1 MIDGLNDEHREA
13 LIDVLS
19 ADANVERIVLFG
31 SRATGTYSATSDI
44 DIALFGDE
52 LSQHDVGR
60 LGAIVDNLPYPHKV
74 DLLAYRSIR
83 NDKLRDEIDA
93 HGLVW
98 FNRRSVCLTASLG
111 DVADITISN
120 VDKKTKSDEIPVR
133 LCNYTDV
140 YFNQYIRSDMD
151 FMLATATERET
162 LRCSLFE
169 GDVVITKDSEK
180 DDDIGVP
187 AYVSED
193 IDNLVCGYHLVI
205 LRPKPDKIDGKYLFY
220 SLSAREAEHQFHARA
235 NGVTRFGLRKADIGT
250 VSVPVPPLPEQRR
263 IAHIL
268 GTLDDKIELNRRMN
282 ETLEEMARAVFK
294 DWFVDFGPVR
304 AKMEGRE
311 AYLPEEVWGL
321 FPDRLVESELGL
333 VPEGWGVRRLGDV
346 IQVNPR
352 RSLTKGLVA
361 PYLAMAN
368 MPTKGHSPIEVAYR
382 PFGSGMRYRN
392 GDTLVAR
399 ITPCL
404 ENGKTAYVDFLNDG
418 QIGWG
423 STEYVVLRPSDPIPP
438 QFAYCLARSGD
449 FRDFAVH
456 NMSGTSGRQRVSGN
470 AISSFLLAVPDDLG
484 IPEAF
489 GRLVEPLFAQASEN
503 ARLSRT
509 LADHRD
515 AMLPGLVSGEVRVHD
530 TGMVVTQE

>member
-1 MIDGLNDEHREA
+1 MIDGLKDEQRTA
-13 LIDVLS
+13 LIEKLS
-19 ADANVERIVLFG
+19 ANERVERVVLFG
-31 SRATGTYSATSDI
+31 SRATQTYSTTSDI
-44 DIALFGDE
+44 DIALFGSNLTRTDLARLAE
-52 LSQHDVGR
+52 TVGE
-60 LGAIVDNLPYPHKV
+60 LPYPHGV
-74 DLLAYRSIR
+74 DLLIYEKVR
-83 NDKLRDEIDA
+83 NDKLREEIDA
-93 HGLVW
+93 HGVEW
-98 FNRRSVCLTASLG
+98 FDRRADCLTASLA
-111 DVADITISN
+111 DVAEVTISN
-120 VDKKTKSDEIPVR
+120 VDKKTKAGETPVR

-140 YFNQYIRSDMD
+140 YYNQYIRSDMD
-151 FMLATATERET
+151 FMDATATEREIS
-162 LRCSLFE
+162 RCSLFA

-193 IDNLVCGYHLVI
+193 IDDLVCGYHLVI
-205 LRPKPDKIDGKYLFY
+205 LRPKPDKIDGAYLFY
-220 SLSAREAEHQFHARA
+220 SLNAREAQHQFHARA

-250 VSVPVPPLPEQRR
+250 VTVPVPPLLEQRR

-311 AYLPEEVWGL
+311 AYVPEEIWRL
-321 FPDRLVESELGL
+321 FPDRLVESELGE
-333 VPEGWGVRRLGDV
+333 VPEGWKVRRLGDM
-346 IQVNPR
+346 IQVNPK
-352 RSLTKGLVA
+352 RSLTRGVVA

-368 MPTKGHSPIEVAYR
+368 MPTKGHSPIEVVDR
-382 PFGSGMRYRN
+382 SFGSGMRYKN

-404 ENGKTAYVDFLNDG
+404 ENGKTAYVDFLDDG

-423 STEYVVLRPSDPIPP
+423 STEYIVLRPDPPIPT
-438 QFAYCLARSGD
+438 QFAYCLARSDD

-456 NMSGTSGRQRVSGN
+456 NMSGTSGRQRVSGD
-470 AISSFLLAVPDDLG
+470 AISGYRLVAPVDLG
-484 IPEAF
+484 VPKAF
-489 GRLVEPLFAQASEN
+489 GQLVEPLFAQASQN
-503 ARLSRT
+503 SRQSRT

-515 AMLPGLVSGEVRVHD
+515 AMLPGLVSGEVKN
-530 TGMVVTQE
+530 E